1 MSATTVA
8 RRYAEAMADVA
19 IAHNVVDQTDGEL
32 RAFAEM
38 VRQSR
43 ELADVFASPVVPQSD
58 KGKVLEALIAR
69 ARPSA
74 FTANLLRA
82 MLGNHRLPLVPAV
95 YEQYRR
101 LINERRG
108 VVVAEVTTAQPLN
121 AQEQAHLSEQLQN
134 LLEVTNKLNLV
145 AGAKLETKFNPGG
158 KRIEFHFK
166 TDPSLIGGVITR
178 IGSVV
183 YDGSVRT
190 QLQEIEQ
197 RLKAGTRG

>member
-1 MSATTVA
+1 MSATTIA

-19 IAHNVVDQTDGEL
+19 IAHNIVDQVDGEL
-32 RAFAEM
+32 RAFAGMLRE
-38 VRQSR
+38 SR
-43 ELADVFASPVVPQSD
+43 ELADVFASPVLPQAD

-69 ARPSA
+69 ARPGA
-74 FTANLLRA
+74 YTANLLRA
-82 MLGNHRLPLVPAV
+82 MLGNHRLPLVPDV

-108 VVVAEVTTAQPLN
+108 VVVAEVTSAQPL
-121 AQEQAHLSEQLQN
+121 APQEQAQLSQRLQAM
-134 LLEVTNKLNLV
+134 T
-145 AGAKLETKFNPGG
+145 G
-158 KRIEFHFK
+158 KQVEFQFK
-166 TDPSLIGGVITR
+166 TDAALIGGVITR

>member
-19 IAHNVVDQTDGEL
+19 IAHNVVDQIDGEL

-38 VRQSR
+38 MRQSH
-43 ELADVFASPVVPQSD
+43 ELTDVFASPVLPQSD
-58 KGKVLEALIAR
+58 KGRVLEALIAR
-69 ARPSA
+69 ARPSV

-82 MLGNHRLPLVPAV
+82 MLTNHRLPVVPDV
-95 YEQYRR
+95 YQQYRR

-108 VVVAEVTTAQPLN
+108 IVVAEVTTAQPL
-121 AQEQAHLSEQLQN
+121 APQEQAQLSQRLQ
-134 LLEVTNKLNLV
+134 TM
-145 AGAKLETKFNPGG
+145 TG
-158 KRIEFHFK
+158 KQVEFQFK
-166 TDPSLIGGVITR
+166 TDAALIGGVITR

-197 RLKAGTRG
+197 RLKAGSQ

>member
-1 MSATTVA
+1 MSATTIA

-19 IAHNVVDQTDGEL
+19 IAHNVVDQIDGEL
-32 RAFAEM
+32 RIFAEM
-38 VRQSR
+38 LRQSR
-43 ELADVFASPVVPQSD
+43 ELVNVFASPVLPQSD
-58 KGKVLEALIAR
+58 KSKVLEALIAR

-82 MLGNHRLPLVPAV
+82 MLTNHRLPLVPDV

-101 LINERRG
+101 LINARRG

-121 AQEQAHLSEQLQN
+121 AQEQAQLSQRLQTMTGKQ
-134 LLEVTNKLNLV
+134 V
-145 AGAKLETKFNPGG
+145 KFQ
-158 KRIEFHFK
+158 FK
-166 TDPSLIGGVITR
+166 TDAALIGGVLTR

-190 QLQEIEQ
+190 QLQAIEQ

>member
-19 IAHNVVDQTDGEL
+19 IAHNVVDQIDGEL

-38 VRQSR
+38 LRHSR
-43 ELADVFASPVVPQSD
+43 ELAGVFASPVLPQSD
-58 KGKVLEALIAR
+58 KGRVLDALIAR
-69 ARPSA
+69 TRPSA

-82 MLGNHRLPLVPAV
+82 MLANHRLPLVTDV

-108 VVVAEVTTAQPLN
+108 VVIAEVTTAQPL
-121 AQEQAHLSEQLQN
+121 APTEQAQLSQRLQRM
-134 LLEVTNKLNLV
+134 T
-145 AGAKLETKFNPGG
+145 G
-158 KRIEFHFK
+158 KQVEFQFR
-166 TDPSLIGGVITR
+166 TDAALIGGVITR

-190 QLQEIEQ
+190 QLQAIEQ
-197 RLKAGTRG
+197 RLKTGTRG

>member
-19 IAHNVVDQTDGEL
+19 ITHNVVDQTDGEL

-38 VRQSR
+38 MRQSR
-43 ELADVFASPVVPQSD
+43 ELADVFASPVLPQSD
-58 KGKVLEALIAR
+58 KRKVLEALIAR
-69 ARPSA
+69 ARPST

-82 MLGNHRLPLVPAV
+82 MLTNNRLPLVPDV

-121 AQEQAHLSEQLQN
+121 AQEQAQLGQR
-134 LLEVTNKLNLV
+134 LQTLT
-145 AGAKLETKFNPGG
+145 G
-158 KRIEFHFK
+158 KQVEFQFK
-166 TDPSLIGGVITR
+166 TDAALIGGVITR

-197 RLKAGTRG
+197 RLKAGRQ

>member
-19 IAHNVVDQTDGEL
+19 IAHNIVDQVDAEL
-32 RAFAEM
+32 RVFAGMMRE
-38 VRQSR
+38 SR
-43 ELADVFASPVVPQSD
+43 ELADVFASPVLPQAD
-58 KGKVLEALIAR
+58 KGRVLEALIAR
-69 ARPSA
+69 ARPGT

-82 MLGNHRLPLVPAV
+82 MLNNGRLPLIPDV

-121 AQEQAHLSEQLQN
+121 AQEQAQLSQRLQAM
-134 LLEVTNKLNLV
+134 T
-145 AGAKLETKFNPGG
+145 G
-158 KRIEFHFK
+158 KQVEFQFK
-166 TDPSLIGGVITR
+166 TDAALIGGVITR

-197 RLKAGTRG
+197 RLKAGSR

>member
-38 VRQSR
+38 MRQSR
-43 ELADVFASPVVPQSD
+43 ELADVFASPVLPQGD
-58 KGKVLEALIAR
+58 KGNVLEALIAR

-82 MLGNHRLPLVPAV
+82 MLTNHRLPLVPDV

-121 AQEQAHLSEQLQN
+121 AQEQAQLGRRLQA
-134 LLEVTNKLNLV
+134 LT
-145 AGAKLETKFNPGG
+145 G
-158 KRIEFHFK
+158 KQVEFQFK
-166 TDPSLIGGVITR
+166 TDAALIGGVITR